1 MNKKREKLLD
11 EMITIYIREGKPLG
25 SESLRLELSSA
36 DFQIS
41 SATIRN
47 YFKVLVSEGVLS
59 QPHISS
65 GRVPT
70 HNALKN
76 YWRKNIDISVPLE
89 ISSLQNVANAS
100 EKYEIYCGIRLWQ
113 SEFLSEV
120 INFRD
125 KYIILLFGDSGNDS
139 GANRAHFGT
148 KPFDT
153 KSFNAKVAQ
162 KDESTTEAILPHSSH
177 LYNFL
182 QEMLYQNIEEIRFMA
197 RSVCA
202 NVLFYSLEN
211 RANLANKASNFG
223 CKFLEIGDSVLFM
236 EILNS
241 HIFYRLKNGF
251 HFLKDGY
258 LGLIQD
264 VRFDENFG
272 KMFVFG
278 RLDCDYAGFYDEIA
292 S

>member
-1 MNKKREKLLD
+1 MNKKREKLLN

-25 SESLRLELSSA
+25 SESLRLELNSD
-36 DFQIS
+36 DFSIS

-65 GRVPT
+65 GRIPT
-70 HNALKN
+70 NNALKN
-76 YWRKNIDISVPLE
+76 YWRKNIDISTPLDIADLGKISE
-89 ISSLQNVANAS
+89 IS
-100 EKYEIYCGIRLWQ
+100 EKYEIFCGIRLWQ
-113 SEFLSEV
+113 NEFLSEV

-125 KYIILLFGDSGNDS
+125 KYIILLFENHANCVYNRTRKANNSG
-139 GANRAHFGT
+139 GI
-148 KPFDT
+148 
-153 KSFNAKVAQ
+153 
-162 KDESTTEAILPHSSH
+162 EAILPHSSH

-211 RANLANKASNFG
+211 GAKGLNIMSNFG
-223 CKFLEIGDSVLFM
+223 CKFLEISDSGLIL

-264 VRFDENFG
+264 IRLNEKSG

-278 RLDCDYAGFYDEIA
+278 SLKCDYASFYNEIA

>member
-11 EMITIYIREGKPLG
+11 EMITIYIRDGKPLG
-25 SESLRLELSSA
+25 SESLRLELLSA

-47 YFKVLVSEGVLS
+47 YFKVLVEEGVLS

-65 GRVPT
+65 GRIPT
-70 HNALKN
+70 NNALKN
-76 YWRKNIDISVPLE
+76 YWRKNIDISTPLC
-89 ISSLQNVANAS
+89 ITNLQSVANAS
-100 EKYEIYCGIRLWQ
+100 EKYEIYCGIRFWQ
-113 SEFLSEV
+113 DEILSEV

-125 KYIILLFGDSGNDS
+125 KYIILLFGDSHSDLRDFGKND
-139 GANRAHFGT
+139 G
-148 KPFDT
+148 
-153 KSFNAKVAQ
+153 
-162 KDESTTEAILPHSSH
+162 ESLEAILPHSSH
-177 LYNFL
+177 LYTFL
-182 QEMLYQNIEEIRFMA
+182 QAMLYQNIEEIRFVA

-202 NVLFYSLEN
+202 NVLFYGLEN
-211 RANLANKASNFG
+211 GVHSANIASNFG
-223 CKFLEIGDSVLFM
+223 CKFLDISDSTLFM

-264 VRFDENFG
+264 INFDKNFG

-278 RLDCDYAGFYDEIA
+278 KLDCDYVGFYNEIA

>member
-1 MNKKREKLLD
+1 MNKKREKLLN

-25 SESLRLELSSA
+25 SESLRLELNSD
-36 DFQIS
+36 DFSIS

-47 YFKVLVSEGVLS
+47 YFKVLVNEGVLS

-70 HNALKN
+70 NNALKN
-76 YWRKNIDISVPLE
+76 YWRKNIDISTPLDIADLRK
-89 ISSLQNVANAS
+89 ISEVS
-100 EKYEIYCGIRLWQ
+100 EKYEIFCGIRLWQ
-113 SEFLSEV
+113 NDILSEV

-125 KYIILLFGDSGNDS
+125 KYIILLFENR
-139 GANRAHFGT
+139 ANRAT
-148 KPFDT
+148 NRTRKANSD
-153 KSFNAKVAQ
+153 SI
-162 KDESTTEAILPHSSH
+162 EAILPHSSH

-211 RANLANKASNFG
+211 GAKGLNIMSNFG
-223 CKFLEIGDSVLFM
+223 CKFLEISDSGLFM

-264 VRFDENFG
+264 ISLNEKRG

-278 RLDCDYAGFYDEIA
+278 RLERDYASFYNEIA

>member
-1 MNKKREKLLD
+1 MNKKREKLLN

-25 SESLRLELSSA
+25 SESLRLELNSD
-36 DFQIS
+36 DFSIS

-47 YFKVLVSEGVLS
+47 YFKVLVNEGVLS

-70 HNALKN
+70 NNALKN
-76 YWRKNIDISVPLE
+76 YWRKNIDISTPLDIADLRK
-89 ISSLQNVANAS
+89 ISEVS
-100 EKYEIYCGIRLWQ
+100 EKYEIFCGIRLWQ
-113 SEFLSEV
+113 NDILSEV

-125 KYIILLFGDSGNDS
+125 KYIILLFENRV
-139 GANRAHFGT
+139 NRAT
-148 KPFDT
+148 NRTRKANSD
-153 KSFNAKVAQ
+153 SI
-162 KDESTTEAILPHSSH
+162 EAILPHSSH

-211 RANLANKASNFG
+211 GARGLNIMSNFG
-223 CKFLEIGDSVLFM
+223 CKFLEISDSGLFM

-264 VRFDENFG
+264 ISLNEKRG

-278 RLDCDYAGFYDEIA
+278 RLERDYASFYNEIA

>member
-25 SESLRLELSSA
+25 SESLRLELNSD
-36 DFQIS
+36 DFSIS

-70 HNALKN
+70 NNALKN
-76 YWRKNIDISVPLE
+76 YWRKNIDISTPLDIANLGK
-89 ISSLQNVANAS
+89 ISELS
-100 EKYEIYCGIRLWQ
+100 EKYEIFCGIRLWQ

-125 KYIILLFGDSGNDS
+125 KYIILLFENH
-139 GANRAHFGT
+139 ANRAINRTRKANNSNGI
-148 KPFDT
+148 
-153 KSFNAKVAQ
+153 
-162 KDESTTEAILPHSSH
+162 EAILPHSSH

-211 RANLANKASNFG
+211 GAKSLNIMSNFG
-223 CKFLEIGDSVLFM
+223 CKFLEISDSGLFM

-264 VRFDENFG
+264 ITLNEKNG

-278 RLDCDYAGFYDEIA
+278 KLERDYASFYNEIA

>member
-11 EMITIYIREGKPLG
+11 ELITIYRRDGKPLG

-47 YFKVLVSEGVLS
+47 YFKVLVSEGILS
-59 QPHISS
+59 QPYISS
-65 GRVPT
+65 GRIPT
-70 HNALKN
+70 NNALKN

-89 ISSLQNVANAS
+89 IGSLQSIANAS
-100 EKYEIYCGIRLWQ
+100 EKYEIFCGIRLWQ
-113 SEFLSEV
+113 SEILREV
-120 INFRD
+120 VNFRD
-125 KYIILLFGDSGNDS
+125 KYIILLFS
-139 GANRAHFGT
+139 GT
-148 KPFDT
+148 KPF
-153 KSFNAKVAQ
+153 NAKSAQ
-162 KDESTTEAILPHSSH
+162 KGESSEAILPHSSH
-177 LYNFL
+177 LYAFL

-223 CKFLEIGDSVLFM
+223 CKFLEISDSALFM

-278 RLDCDYAGFYDEIA
+278 RLDCDYAGFYNEIA

>member
-11 EMITIYIREGKPLG
+11 EMITIYIRDGKPLG

-47 YFKVLVSEGVLS
+47 YFKVLVSEGILS

-65 GRVPT
+65 GRIPT
-70 HNALKN
+70 NNALKN

-89 ISSLQNVANAS
+89 IGSLQSIANAS
-100 EKYEIYCGIRLWQ
+100 EKYEIFCGIRLWQ
-113 SEFLSEV
+113 SEILREV
-120 INFRD
+120 VNFRD
-125 KYIILLFGDSGNDS
+125 KYIILLFS
-139 GANRAHFGT
+139 GT
-148 KPFDT
+148 KPF
-153 KSFNAKVAQ
+153 NAKSAQ
-162 KDESTTEAILPHSSH
+162 KGESSEAILPHSSH
-177 LYNFL
+177 LYAFL

-223 CKFLEIGDSVLFM
+223 CKFLEISDSALFM

-278 RLDCDYAGFYDEIA
+278 RLDCDYAGFYNEIA

>member
-25 SESLRLELSSA
+25 SESLRLELNSE
-36 DFQIS
+36 DFSIS

-47 YFKVLVSEGVLS
+47 YFKVLVNEGVLS

-70 HNALKN
+70 NNALKN
-76 YWRKNIDISVPLE
+76 YWRKNIDISTPLDIADLGK
-89 ISSLQNVANAS
+89 ISEAS
-100 EKYEIYCGIRLWQ
+100 EKYEIFCGIRLWQ

-125 KYIILLFGDSGNDS
+125 KYIILLFENRENRVNR
-139 GANRAHFGT
+139 GANRA
-148 KPFDT
+148 
-153 KSFNAKVAQ
+153 Q
-162 KDESTTEAILPHSSH
+162 KANNGNGAEAILPHSSH

-211 RANLANKASNFG
+211 GAKSSRASNFG
-223 CKFLEIGDSVLFM
+223 CKFLEISDSGLFM

-264 VRFDENFG
+264 ICLNDKNG

-278 RLDCDYAGFYDEIA
+278 RLERDYASFYNEIA

>member
-1 MNKKREKLLD
+1 MNKKREKLLN

-25 SESLRLELSSA
+25 SESLRLELNSA

-47 YFKVLVSEGVLS
+47 YFKVLVNEGVLS

-65 GRVPT
+65 GRIPT
-70 HNALKN
+70 NNALKN

-89 ISSLQNVANAS
+89 IGSLQSVANAS

-113 SEFLSEV
+113 SEILREV

-125 KYIILLFGDSGNDS
+125 KYIILLFDSGESSADLARF
-139 GANRAHFGT
+139 GAKR
-148 KPFDT
+148 
-153 KSFNAKVAQ
+153 
-162 KDESTTEAILPHSSH
+162 ESRESVEAILPHSSH
-177 LYNFL
+177 LYAFL

-211 RANLANKASNFG
+211 GANIANKASNFG
-223 CKFLEIGDSVLFM
+223 CKFLEISDSALFM

-264 VRFDENFG
+264 VNLGAKDG

-278 RLDCDYAGFYDEIA
+278 RLDCDYAGCYNEIA
-292 S
+292 SET

>member
-1 MNKKREKLLD
+1 MNKKREKLLN

-25 SESLRLELSSA
+25 SESLRLELNSD
-36 DFQIS
+36 DFSIS

-70 HNALKN
+70 NNALKN
-76 YWRKNIDISVPLE
+76 YWRKNIDISTPLDIADLRK
-89 ISSLQNVANAS
+89 ISEVS
-100 EKYEIYCGIRLWQ
+100 EKYEIFCGIRLWQ
-113 SEFLSEV
+113 NDILSEV

-125 KYIILLFGDSGNDS
+125 KYIILLFENRV
-139 GANRAHFGT
+139 NRAT
-148 KPFDT
+148 NRTRKANSD
-153 KSFNAKVAQ
+153 SI
-162 KDESTTEAILPHSSH
+162 EAILPHSSH

-211 RANLANKASNFG
+211 GAKGLNIMSNFG
-223 CKFLEIGDSVLFM
+223 CKFLEISDSGLFM

-264 VRFDENFG
+264 ISLNEKRG

-278 RLDCDYAGFYDEIA
+278 RLERDYASFYNEIA

>member
-25 SESLRLELSSA
+25 SESLRLELNSDNFS
-36 DFQIS
+36 IS

-47 YFKVLVSEGVLS
+47 YFKVLVSEGVLF

-65 GRVPT
+65 GRIPT

-76 YWRKNIDISVPLE
+76 YWRKNIDISTPLNIASFRK
-89 ISSLQNVANAS
+89 ISEVS
-100 EKYEIYCGIRLWQ
+100 EKYEIFCGIRLWQ
-113 SEFLSEV
+113 NDILSEV

-125 KYIILLFGDSGNDS
+125 KYIILLFENHANHSMNRDSI
-139 GANRAHFGT
+139 
-148 KPFDT
+148 
-153 KSFNAKVAQ
+153 
-162 KDESTTEAILPHSSH
+162 EAILPHSSH
-177 LYNFL
+177 LFHFL

-211 RANLANKASNFG
+211 GAKGLNIVSNFG
-223 CKFLEIGDSVLFM
+223 CKFLEISDSGLFM

-251 HFLKDGY
+251 HFIKDGY

-264 VRFDENFG
+264 IRLNDKGG

-278 RLDCDYAGFYDEIA
+278 RLERDYASFYSEIA

>member
-1 MNKKREKLLD
+1 MNKKREKLLN

-25 SESLRLELSSA
+25 SESLRLELNSD
-36 DFQIS
+36 DFSIS

-47 YFKVLVSEGVLS
+47 YFKVLVNEGVLS

-70 HNALKN
+70 NNALKN
-76 YWRKNIDISVPLE
+76 YWRKNIDISTPLDIADLRK
-89 ISSLQNVANAS
+89 ISEVS
-100 EKYEIYCGIRLWQ
+100 EKYEIFCGIRLWQ
-113 SEFLSEV
+113 NDILSEV

-125 KYIILLFGDSGNDS
+125 KYIILLFENRV
-139 GANRAHFGT
+139 NRAT
-148 KPFDT
+148 NRTRKANSD
-153 KSFNAKVAQ
+153 SI
-162 KDESTTEAILPHSSH
+162 EAILPHSSH

-211 RANLANKASNFG
+211 GAKGLNIMSNFG
-223 CKFLEIGDSVLFM
+223 CKFLEISDSGLFM

-264 VRFDENFG
+264 ISLNEKRG

-278 RLDCDYAGFYDEIA
+278 RLERDYASFYNEIA

>member
-1 MNKKREKLLD
+1 MNKKREKLLN

-25 SESLRLELSSA
+25 SESLRLELNSD
-36 DFQIS
+36 DFSIS

-47 YFKVLVSEGVLS
+47 YFKVLVNEGVLS

-70 HNALKN
+70 NNALKN
-76 YWRKNIDISVPLE
+76 YWRKNIDISTPLDIADLRK
-89 ISSLQNVANAS
+89 ISEVS
-100 EKYEIYCGIRLWQ
+100 EKYEIFCGIRLWQ
-113 SEFLSEV
+113 NDILSEV

-125 KYIILLFGDSGNDS
+125 KYIILLFENRV
-139 GANRAHFGT
+139 NRAT
-148 KPFDT
+148 NRTRKANSD
-153 KSFNAKVAQ
+153 SI
-162 KDESTTEAILPHSSH
+162 EAILPHSSH

-211 RANLANKASNFG
+211 GAKGLNIMSNFG
-223 CKFLEIGDSVLFM
+223 CKFLEISDSGLFM

-264 VRFDENFG
+264 ISLNEKRG

-278 RLDCDYAGFYDEIA
+278 RLTSDYASFYNEIA

>member
-25 SESLRLELSSA
+25 SESLRLELNSD
-36 DFQIS
+36 DFSIS

-70 HNALKN
+70 NNALKN
-76 YWRKNIDISVPLE
+76 YWRKNIDISTPLE
-89 ISSLQNVANAS
+89 LAPLDKISEAS
-100 EKYEIYCGIRLWQ
+100 EKYEIFCGIRLWQ
-113 SEFLSEV
+113 NEILSEV

-125 KYIILLFGDSGNDS
+125 KYIILLFENRENRFNRTANRTKDYGDS
-139 GANRAHFGT
+139 
-148 KPFDT
+148 
-153 KSFNAKVAQ
+153 
-162 KDESTTEAILPHSSH
+162 TEAILPHSSH

-211 RANLANKASNFG
+211 GAKFNRASNFG
-223 CKFLEIGDSVLFM
+223 CKFLEISDSGLFM

-264 VRFDENFG
+264 ICLNEKNG

-278 RLDCDYAGFYDEIA
+278 KLERDYASFYNEIA